1 MMADLKIVGVTNCPA
16 GIAHTYMVAEAIEQ
30 KAKSLGYEVHV
41 ETQGANGVENKLTD
55 ADIAA
60 ADYVILALGK
70 GMSAEDKA
78 RFNGKQVIE
87 LPVSEALKK
96 INVIFDNL
104 HDEAHLYTA
113 SKVQLGDRKQ
123 TDGIMSHL
131 MAGVSAALPFVI
143 GGGLLMALGSLMVQ
157 FGAANV
163 APKAGQMA
171 SLAWVLNTVGG
182 LGFTMMIPIMGAYI
196 AYSIGDKPALAPAFL
211 VTYLAN
217 TPDILGTQGGAGFLG
232 AIVIGLSIGYFV
244 KAFRKVRLGKTFQS
258 TLGFLIIPFV
268 TLLLFGLVTYYLL
281 GPAMAWL
288 MAALL
293 GFLRSIPPEMK
304 IAGGFLVGA
313 MLAFDMGGP
322 INKTAWFFGF
332 SLLSSHVY
340 TWYGI
345 AGVVTVL
352 PPMAAAIATWIKPGL
367 FTKQERESSWPAM
380 LVGMTVATEPA
391 IPYALA
397 APVPMITANTLAGG
411 IAGAISMGLGVER
424 LAPGLGV
431 FDPLIGLSRPAWAY
445 YIALAVCLVLNVL
458 FVIVFKSAWLKRQER
473 KNGIISLDNQPQS
486 TIVGNGTSVSAAPTQ
501 SAQTAKTM
509 SPEAA
514 KK

>member
-352 PPMAAAIATWIKPGL
+352 PPMAAA
-367 FTKQERESSWPAM
+367 
-380 LVGMTVATEPA
+380 VAT
-391 IPYALA
+391 
-397 APVPMITANTLAGG
+397 
-411 IAGAISMGLGVER
+411 
-424 LAPGLGV
+424 
-431 FDPLIGLSRPAWAY
+431 
-445 YIALAVCLVLNVL
+445 
-458 FVIVFKSAWLKRQER
+458 
-473 KNGIISLDNQPQS
+473 
-486 TIVGNGTSVSAAPTQ
+486 
-501 SAQTAKTM
+501 
-509 SPEAA
+509 
-514 KK
+514 

>member
-1 MMADLKIVGVTNCPA
+1 MAEIKIVGVTNCPA
-16 GIAHTYMVAEAIEQ
+16 GIAHTYMVAESIETHA
-30 KAKSLGYEVHV
+30 KAKGYEAHV
-41 ETQGANGVENKLTD
+41 ETQGAAGVEDKLTPEQISD
-55 ADIAA
+55 

-87 LPVSEALKK
+87 MPVSDALK
-96 INVIFDNL
+96 NMDAVFDDL
-104 HDEAHLYTA
+104 AGEAHLFQAT
-113 SKVQLGDRKQ
+113 SIKLGDQKE
-123 TDGIMSHL
+123 TEGVMSHL

-143 GGGLLMALGSLMVQ
+143 GGGLLMAIGSMMIQ

-163 APKAGQMA
+163 APKAGHLA
-171 SLAWVLNTVGG
+171 SLAWVLNTIGG
-182 LGFTMMIPIMGAYI
+182 LGFTIMIPIMGAYI

-211 VTYLAN
+211 ATYLAN
-217 TPDILGTQGGAGFLG
+217 LPDLLGTKGGAGFLG
-232 AIVIGLSIGYFV
+232 AIVIGLGVGYFV
-244 KAFRKVRLGKTFQS
+244 REFKKVKLGKTFQS

-268 TLLLFGLVTYYLL
+268 TLLVFGLLTYYLL

-293 GFLRSIPPEMK
+293 SFLQGIPPSMK
-304 IAGGFLVGA
+304 ILAGALVGG

-322 INKTAWFFGF
+322 VNKTAWFFGF

-340 TWYGI
+340 IWYGI
-345 AGVVTVL
+345 AGVVTL
-352 PPMAAAIATWIKPGL
+352 MPPMAAAIATWIRPKL
-367 FTKQERESSWPAM
+367 FSKQERESSVSAM

-397 APVPMITANTLAGG
+397 APVPMITANTLAGA
-411 IAGAISMGLGVER
+411 ITGAISVMLGVER

-445 YIALAVCLVLNVL
+445 YLTLGIGLVLNVL
-458 FVIVFKSAWLKRQER
+458 FIIVFRGAWMRH
-473 KNGIISLDNQPQS
+473 
-486 TIVGNGTSVSAAPTQ
+486 
-501 SAQTAKTM
+501 
-509 SPEAA
+509 AA
-514 KK
+514 KKQSEKA

>member
-1 MMADLKIVGVTNCPA
+1 
-16 GIAHTYMVAEAIEQ
+16 
-30 KAKSLGYEVHV
+30 
-41 ETQGANGVENKLTD
+41 
-55 ADIAA
+55 
-60 ADYVILALGK
+60 
-70 GMSAEDKA
+70 
-78 RFNGKQVIE
+78 
-87 LPVSEALKK
+87 
-96 INVIFDNL
+96 
-104 HDEAHLYTA
+104 
-113 SKVQLGDRKQ
+113 
-123 TDGIMSHL
+123 
-131 MAGVSAALPFVI
+131 
-143 GGGLLMALGSLMVQ
+143 
-157 FGAANV
+157 
-163 APKAGQMA
+163 
-171 SLAWVLNTVGG
+171 
-182 LGFTMMIPIMGAYI
+182 
-196 AYSIGDKPALAPAFL
+196 
-211 VTYLAN
+211 
-217 TPDILGTQGGAGFLG
+217 
-232 AIVIGLSIGYFV
+232 
-244 KAFRKVRLGKTFQS
+244 
-258 TLGFLIIPFV
+258 
-268 TLLLFGLVTYYLL
+268 
-281 GPAMAWL
+281 

-445 YIALAVCLVLNVL
+445 YIALAVGLVLNVL